1 MIDKKKKIFV
11 IYAKSGGGHQ
21 SVADAI
27 GQSISKMAPYHD
39 VEILDGF
46 QDLAILSSKWT
57 NTYKYSINHARRLYN
72 SVYDL
77 TDGFLQNKTIEGV
90 FGLLLGFVINKF
102 IDRNNADLY
111 ISCHPFF
118 NMILPRPVQKKTHAR
133 FVSVITDPITPH
145 AHNFS
150 QYVDLCV
157 VSSNAAR
164 DIAIKQKLNPKQIR
178 VIGHPVQRE
187 YIETKSDRKYILK
200 SLGLTED
207 KITVL
212 ITGGADGLGKVYDTV
227 IPLCNSGLP
236 IQMIVVCG
244 RNEKL
249 YSEINKKLNKS
260 SVLVFEY
267 LNGLADMMS
276 VSDIVVAKPGASTIH
291 ESFVYG
297 LPVIMYDA
305 IIGQESGNVK
315 YIENNGA
322 GKYCLN
328 VNQVVQTVGALVK
341 NPMLK
346 ENMSTASKRLSDKN
360 AAFRVANEC
369 LSLLN

>member
-1 MIDKKKKIFV
+1 
-11 IYAKSGGGHQ
+11 
-21 SVADAI
+21 
-27 GQSISKMAPYHD
+27 
-39 VEILDGF
+39 
-46 QDLAILSSKWT
+46 
-57 NTYKYSINHARRLYN
+57 
-72 SVYDL
+72 
-77 TDGFLQNKTIEGV
+77 
-90 FGLLLGFVINKF
+90 
-102 IDRNNADLY
+102 
-111 ISCHPFF
+111 
-118 NMILPRPVQKKTHAR
+118 
-133 FVSVITDPITPH
+133 
-145 AHNFS
+145 
-150 QYVDLCV
+150 LCV

-267 LNGLADMMS
+267 LNGLADMMR